1 MDRIYLLE
9 LVKSVQHGQIG
20 RRNFLKQT
28 AVLLGS
34 AAAANLLLEASLALP
49 AEAAP
54 PAAAKPASRVSSAS
68 QAAVA
73 SGLVTQLVQ
82 QTDAGG
88 QVLMGYLSRSA
99 DAKPQPAVVVIQEWW
114 GLNQNIKDI
123 ANRFAQAGYVAF
135 APDLYHGAVAA
146 EPNDAQKLAMEL
158 VMADAVR
165 EIQGALGFLLSQ
177 SFVAGPKAGI
187 VGFCMGGGLA
197 LQTTLVADNV
207 GAAAVFYGRS
217 LTPDQAALVKAP
229 ILGLYGTA
237 DQSNPINAVKTMQDA
252 LTKDGV
258 PNEFHLYDGA
268 PHAFFND
275 TQPSYRAA
283 AAADAWQQTLAWF
296 HRYLGSA

>member
-54 PAAAKPASRVSSAS
+54 PAAAKPASRVSSAP

-82 QTDAGG
+82 QTDASG

-135 APDLYHGAVAA
+135 APDLYHGAVAS

-165 EIQGALGFLLSQ
+165 EIQGALGFLLAQ

-197 LQTTLVADNV
+197 LQTSLVADNV
-207 GAAAVFYGRS
+207 GAAAVFYGRP
-217 LTPDQAALVKAP
+217 LTPDQAAQVKAP

-237 DQSNPINAVKTMQDA
+237 DQSNPVQAVKTMQDA

-275 TQPSYRAA
+275 TQPSYRAD
-283 AAADAWQQTLAWF
+283 AAADAWQQTLTWF

>member
-9 LVKSVQHGQIG
+9 LVKSVQHGQVG
-20 RRNFLKQT
+20 RRDFLKQA

-34 AAAANLLLEASLALP
+34 AAAANLLLEASLAFP

-54 PAAAKPASRVSSAS
+54 PAAAEPAARASSAPN
-68 QAAVA
+68 AIAEG
-73 SGLVTQLVQ
+73 GLVTQLVQ
-82 QTDAGG
+82 HTDASG

-99 DAKPQPAVVVIQEWW
+99 ETKPQPAVVVIQEWW

-135 APDLYHGAVAA
+135 APDLYHGAVAT

-187 VGFCMGGGLA
+187 VGFCMGGGLV
-197 LQTTLVADNV
+197 LQTTLVADNL
-207 GAAAVFYGRS
+207 GAAAVFYGKP
-217 LTPDQAALVKAP
+217 LTPDQAAQAKAP

-237 DQSNPINAVKTMQDA
+237 DQSNPVEAVKTMQDA
-252 LTKDGV
+252 LTKDGI

-275 TQPSYRAA
+275 TQPSYRTD
-283 AAADAWQQTLAWF
+283 AAADAWQRTLDWF

>member
-54 PAAAKPASRVSSAS
+54 PAAAKPASRVSSAP

-82 QTDAGG
+82 QTDASG

-135 APDLYHGAVAA
+135 APDLYHGAVAS

-165 EIQGALGFLLSQ
+165 EIQGALGFLLAQ

-197 LQTTLVADNV
+197 LQTSLVADNV
-207 GAAAVFYGRS
+207 GAAAVFYGRP
-217 LTPDQAALVKAP
+217 LTPDQAAQVKAP

-237 DQSNPINAVKTMQDA
+237 DQSNPVQAVKTMQDA

-275 TQPSYRAA
+275 TQPSYRAD